1 MDVNLLVDVDMPGVL
16 DVFEGLLAQSAKAA
30 RLGLLLTE
38 PVSKEVADWRRW
50 LHREMSAQIAGRPP
64 RACPF
69 PVVAA
74 PRGDPAP
81 AGERLD
87 ASRRAVL
94 SELDALLASGSS
106 PAPGSPSLPARGAE
120 ASAGVAAVVSQ
131 AEVMT
136 AALLKAAR
144 CVGAK
149 RAVLCT
155 LAEDN
160 ETVEHAASV
169 GFSPAERQFW
179 QTLALSAD
187 LPALEAVRT
196 GRTLV
201 FRNIA
206 EFRRRYPVFVPAAA
220 DPAQVCAPLVAGTD
234 EPALGCL
241 VVGFAQARDFRTR
254 DVQFLRQVAYGLAS
268 FTAAQRRL
276 RDSAL
281 AARRDVAL
289 GEACAAI
296 AAAASEAEVTR
307 ELLDAI
313 VALVADGAALH
324 LAEFGEEN
332 PAARFVATRH
342 RRPEREA
349 VAAELLQGPPADYRS
364 GLIADCLRTGRAAVV
379 QYLPDEAM
387 VARARDISD
396 LALLRQLAIGSVGVA
411 PVRAE
416 GRILGVASFA
426 KDVGR
431 FVTDD
436 DLGAVQRL
444 ADQAGGTL
452 ARLGRGTSRQ
462 EQP

>member
-1 MDVNLLVDVDMPGVL
+1 VTAVGTLAVGVL
-16 DVFEGLLAQSAKAA
+16 
-30 RLGLLLTE
+30 
-38 PVSKEVADWRRW
+38 
-50 LHREMSAQIAGRPP
+50 
-64 RACPF
+64 
-69 PVVAA
+69 
-74 PRGDPAP
+74 
-81 AGERLD
+81 GERTPE
-87 ASRRAVL
+87 V
-94 SELDALLASGSS
+94 E
-106 PAPGSPSLPARGAE
+106 APEVE
-120 ASAGVAAVVSQ
+120 APEVEAPEVEAPVGVAAAASG
-131 AEVMT
+131 AEVVR
-136 AALLKAAR
+136 AVLLKAAR

-149 RAVLCT
+149 RAVVCT

-160 ETVEHAASV
+160 ETVNHTASV
-169 GFSPAERQFW
+169 GFSPAERHFW
-179 QTLALSAD
+179 QALALSAD
-187 LPALEAVRT
+187 VPGLEAVRT
-196 GRTLV
+196 GRMLV

-206 EFRRRYPVFVPAAA
+206 EFRQRYPVFLPAAA
-220 DPAQVCAPLVAGTD
+220 DAAQVCAPLVARPE

-241 VVGFAQARDFRTR
+241 VVGFAQERDFKARD
-254 DVQFLRQVAYGLAS
+254 VSFLRQVACGLAG

-276 RDSAL
+276 QDGAL

-296 AAAASEAEVTR
+296 GAATNEAEVTR

-313 VALVADGAALH
+313 VALIADGAALH
-324 LAEFGEEN
+324 LAELGEEN
-332 PAARFVATRH
+332 PTARFVATRH

-349 VAAELLQGPPADYRS
+349 VAAELLQGAPADDRS
-364 GLIADCLRTGRAAVV
+364 GLIAGCLRTGRAAVV

-426 KDVGR
+426 KGVGR